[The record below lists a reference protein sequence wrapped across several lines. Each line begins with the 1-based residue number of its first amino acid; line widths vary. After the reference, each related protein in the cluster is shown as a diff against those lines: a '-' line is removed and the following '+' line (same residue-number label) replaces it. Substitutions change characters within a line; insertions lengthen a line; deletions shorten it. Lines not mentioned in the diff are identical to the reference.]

1 MSEIL
6 QGAQGII
13 FECKYDNK
21 CWRKEQR
28 QWEKETEKSKK
39 YQWER
44 GLNECD
50 WNSKEGCFLT
60 IKVF

>member
-1 MSEIL
+1 M
-6 QGAQGII
+6 II
-13 FECKYDNK
+13 NVEEKNKYY
-21 CWRKEQR
+21 
-28 QWEKETEKSKK
+28 EKETEKSKK
-39 YQWER
+39 DQWER